1 VFSILSRAVL
11 SQSTQPA
18 EPIGFLV
25 RVAKPL
31 ALSGATPKSMSLYSQ
46 PFLSITSS
54 AFVGEGGS
62 LPFCILI
69 IAHIRLF
76 VKHFFNFL
84 RKSWDLN
91 PLGIASHFTAGTIS
105 PPIEKLFLF
114 FGGNGGA
121 CPSKSKVRAELHRLT
136 AFPKSLAVP
145 IPLDFVPLLYHNLGD
160 LSRGFR

>member
-1 VFSILSRAVL
+1 ML
-11 SQSTQPA
+11 
-18 EPIGFLV
+18 
-25 RVAKPL
+25 
-31 ALSGATPKSMSLYSQ
+31 GATPKSMSLYSQ

-114 FGGNGGA
+114 LEVMVGLVPPSQKLGRSCTALPPFPSRLLCLSLLTLYPYCITTWAICQGVFDNFFILFGGFGTD
-121 CPSKSKVRAELHRLT
+121 RR
-136 AFPKSLAVP
+136 
-145 IPLDFVPLLYHNLGD
+145 
-160 LSRGFR
+160 